1 MVATGFG
8 MMQEMAASNTVL
20 QTIVDDDKRGR
31 VMSFYSMAIMGM
43 TPFGS
48 LFAGIV
54 AARIGA
60 PYTLAIG
67 GACCIAGAAWF
78 VSKLPEIR
86 RHIRPIYSRLG
97 ILPVIAEGIQAA
109 TLQVEQ
115 EE

>member
-1 MVATGFG
+1 
-8 MMQEMAASNTVL
+8 MAASNTVL

-31 VMSFYSMAIMGM
+31 VMSFYSMALQGM

-54 AARIGA
+54 AAKIGA
-60 PYTLAIG
+60 PFTLAIG
-67 GACCIAGAAWF
+67 GACCIAGALWF
-78 VSKLPEIR
+78 VNKLPQIR
-86 RHIRPIYSRLG
+86 AHIRPIYSRLG
-97 ILPVIAEGIQAA
+97 ILPVMAEGIEAA